1 MSDDEKNE
9 DLTLKEREVLTRPT
23 FRTQPAGW
31 TSGSVLLS
39 GFTFLSE
46 CKLYKTWK
54 KNWINRICRIDLWV
68 LSLTFASSEDNILC
82 FFVRAVNV
90 LSSWWSFPIPND
102 GNSKHHITAQSI
114 QVIGYS
120 VWGEAIKA
128 LECSVLIW
136 MLWHW
141 QDIFRLINVYFSQ
154 VDEDGS
160 GRPARWFSNET
171 NFTSVIF

>member
-54 KNWINRICRIDLWV
+54 KNWINRICGSCLLHLHQVKTIFYV
-68 LSLTFASSEDNILC
+68 
-82 FFVRAVNV
+82 FFVWAVNGQFWSC
-90 LSSWWSFPIPND
+90 LPNSQWWQLTIVGTN
-102 GNSKHHITAQSI
+102 IIYSI

-120 VWGEAIKA
+120 VWGQATQWQLKTSHHSSEHPSNWVFCLGGGHQSLGMFCSNLNSLA
-128 LECSVLIW
+128 LT
-136 MLWHW
+136 
-141 QDIFRLINVYFSQ
+141 RYFLDS
-154 VDEDGS
+154 
-160 GRPARWFSNET
+160 
-171 NFTSVIF
+171 